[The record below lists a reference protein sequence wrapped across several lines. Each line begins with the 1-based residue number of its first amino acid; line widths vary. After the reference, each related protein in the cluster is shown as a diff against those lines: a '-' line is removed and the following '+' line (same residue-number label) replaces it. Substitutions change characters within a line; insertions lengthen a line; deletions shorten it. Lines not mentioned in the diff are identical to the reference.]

1 MERLDKVLVSQNI
14 GSRKDCAGMIR
25 RGEVQVNGILVKKP
39 ETKIDPE
46 SDQITVGGRSLRFRR
61 FVYLMM
67 NKPAGVLSATRDPRA
82 STVLDLLPEEL
93 SVKGMFPAG
102 RLDRDTEGLLILT
115 NDGDFAHRMLSP
127 KKHVYKV
134 YHAAL
139 DGPVGE
145 EDIQAFQKGVELED
159 MVCLPAGLELLD
171 GQGTQVRVRICEGK
185 FHQVKRM
192 FQARGR
198 RVVHLKRVRIGDL
211 ELDPALPAG
220 GVRELTE
227 EELSLIFR

>member
-39 ETKIDPE
+39 ETKINPE

-102 RLDRDTEGLLILT
+102 RLDRDTDGLLLLT

-127 KKHVYKV
+127 KKHVFKV
-134 YHAAL
+134 YHAEL

-145 EDIQAFQKGVELED
+145 EDIQAFREGVELED

-171 GQGTQVRVRICEGK
+171 GQGIQVRVRICEGK